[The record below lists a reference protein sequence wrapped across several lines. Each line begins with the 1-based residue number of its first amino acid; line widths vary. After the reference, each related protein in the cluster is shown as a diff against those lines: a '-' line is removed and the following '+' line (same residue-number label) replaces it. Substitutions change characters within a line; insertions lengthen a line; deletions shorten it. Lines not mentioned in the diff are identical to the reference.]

1 MTPAAFRLKVAA
13 RIKKARWRLGWT
25 QADAAFRVGLTF
37 RYFAEVE
44 RGRRNPSLDTLL
56 AIARA
61 LKVKVADL
69 VDVEPGP
76 RVELE
81 KLQAN
86 PPKDREEARA
96 DDSAGPSRPVD
107 SARNS

>member
-1 MTPAAFRLKVAA
+1 MTPAVFRRKVAD

-76 RVELE
+76 RMDLDSL
-81 KLQAN
+81 KAN
-86 PPKDREEARA
+86 PPRTGRKPLRQPPR
-96 DDSAGPSRPVD
+96 R
-107 SARNS
+107 R

>member
-1 MTPAAFRLKVAA
+1 VSPEVFRRKVAA

-69 VDVEPGP
+69 VDVEPGS
-76 RVELE
+76 RVDLDSL
-81 KLQAN
+81 KAN
-86 PPKDREEARA
+86 PPKTGRKSLRQ
-96 DDSAGPSRPVD
+96 PSR
-107 SARNS
+107 RR